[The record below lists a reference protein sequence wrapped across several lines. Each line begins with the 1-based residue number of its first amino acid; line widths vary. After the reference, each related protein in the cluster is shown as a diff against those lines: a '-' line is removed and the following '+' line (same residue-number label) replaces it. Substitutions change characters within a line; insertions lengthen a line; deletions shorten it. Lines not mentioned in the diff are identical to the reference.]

1 MPTALEYFDIIAPEF
16 VTLDNKE
23 DYISIA
29 DIQVTDS
36 IIQEQRNLIV
46 AYLAAHIATISG
58 RNAGAAGAISDLHE
72 GNVSVSFN
80 KSATKNGFAG
90 VSDTSYGLE
99 YTRLIK
105 SNIFA
110 PRTRTTYVY

>member
-1 MPTALEYFDIIAPEF
+1 MTTALEYFDIIAPEF
-16 VTLDNKE
+16 ATLDNKE
-23 DYISIA
+23 DFISVA
-29 DIQVTDS
+29 DVQVTDS
-36 IIQEQRNLIV
+36 ITQEQRNLIV
-46 AYLAAHIATISG
+46 AYLAAHIATISS
-58 RNAGAAGAISDLHE
+58 RNAGAAGAIASLQE
-72 GNVSVSFN
+72 GSVSVSFN

-110 PRTRTTYVY
+110 PRTRTAYVY